1 MVGNTTGNDDFPVG
15 EKPTE
20 KFKNPTGKLFLS
32 VNRQKNTDM
41 KRIAIHEAQEIRI
54 SNTIMSCC

>member
-20 KFKNPTGKLFLS
+20 KLKKLTEKLFLS
-32 VNRQKNTDM
+32 VHR
-41 KRIAIHEAQEIRI
+41 
-54 SNTIMSCC
+54 